1 MSIDG
6 PGELHDKAR
15 GVKGTFQRTS
25 DGLRRLQAAAKKK
38 GAPLRV
44 SINTTVAEQS
54 LDTLEQMV
62 DVAEELGVD
71 AIGLNHLMFAT
82 AAERDETL
90 RIIGETDPKIISTY
104 ITEDPGVDPTR
115 VREKVARLQQACARK
130 GVLFDYRPKVHPP
143 LIDPYYTPGTPL
155 AGRCLYPFMHA
166 RVSFSGKVFF
176 CPFIRVEVGDLT
188 TQTLGRGVERREV
201 RRPAQE
207 AARPRAV
214 PRLPAL
220 LQGGAERAA
229 DAAGHQTRQG
239 AAGDR
244 AGRGA
249 RPGRTLSRRLMRTL
263 LINPPPVNGIAFTR
277 QGRCQEREEVLGTT
291 KPPYSLLVCAA
302 LFRERSLPFRL
313 IDQTAAKLSTPR

>member
-1 MSIDG
+1 VLDVFREKGYTCGYLTTNGTIISDERAEALAELARLGFLTHVSVSIDG
-6 PGELHDKAR
+6 PGELHDRAR

-25 DGLRRLQAAAKKK
+25 DGLRRLQAAARKK

-71 AIGLNHLMFAT
+71 HIGLNHLMYAT

-90 RIIGETDPKIISTY
+90 RMIGETDPKIISTY
-104 ITEDPGVDPTR
+104 ITEDPGVDPIL
-115 VREKVARLQQACARK
+115 VRDKVGRLQAACARK

-188 TQTLGRGVERREV
+188 TQTLGEVWNGEKYVELRRKLLDHELFPV
-201 RRPAQE
+201 CRRCCKVELSAP
-207 AARPRAV
+207 PT
-214 PRLPAL
+214 LPA
-220 LQGGAERAA
+220 
-229 DAAGHQTRQG
+229 
-239 AAGDR
+239 
-244 AGRGA
+244 
-249 RPGRTLSRRLMRTL
+249 
-263 LINPPPVNGIAFTR
+263 
-277 QGRCQEREEVLGTT
+277 T
-291 KPPYSLLVCAA
+291 KPAKVLPAIAPVEALAA
-302 LFRERSLPFRL
+302 PAEP
-313 IDQTAAKLSTPR
+313 